1 VAKANGLSEAAYRFG
16 SACCVLEP
24 PRGNKNPFILISP
37 HFRLR
42 LDAMTCLKSRH
53 DVHTLITMRPNT
65 KRRLLMIAALAW
77 ALPAKAQPVIPPGL
91 LDYAA
96 SALGG
101 LIDNA
106 RQQAIA
112 DGVRPIPP
120 SVYRSL
126 LGYFP
131 ADLLQRCRFA
141 TGSSRALTLP
151 ALAFTYGDA
160 TAITL
165 GDVIL
170 FKADRV
176 AETDLK
182 VWAHELTH
190 VMQYQRWGVDG
201 FAERYVRDSTSVEQ
215 EAIDNANRFF
225 TWHNHHA
232 VR

>member
-1 VAKANGLSEAAYRFG
+1 
-16 SACCVLEP
+16 
-24 PRGNKNPFILISP
+24 
-37 HFRLR
+37 
-42 LDAMTCLKSRH
+42 
-53 DVHTLITMRPNT
+53 
-65 KRRLLMIAALAW
+65 MIAALAW

-91 LDYAA
+91 VDYAA

-101 LIDNA
+101 LIDSA

-131 ADLLQRCRFA
+131 PDVLQRCRFA

-151 ALAFTYGDA
+151 ALAFSYGDA

-170 FKADRV
+170 FKSDRV

-190 VMQYQRWGVDG
+190 AMQYQRWGVDG
-201 FAERYVRDSTSVEQ
+201 FAERYVRGSAGVEQ
-215 EAIDNANRFF
+215 EAIDNANRFIA
-225 TWHNHHA
+225 WHEHHTA
-232 VR
+232 R